1 MISCKLAGGLGNQL
15 FQIFTT
21 IAYALK
27 YSKAFFFLNNNQLNS
42 GSTIRYTYWETF
54 LSCLKPF
61 LKDMNYIPPLM
72 FINEPSF
79 NYKKLPENLE
89 KNMSTLLVGYFQ
101 SPLYFDRYKKQI
113 CKLIKIDFKQMIIKQ
128 RFTNLFTNKI
138 LISLHFRLGDYK
150 KYPNIYPILGEKYYS
165 NAITHIL
172 SELNV
177 SEINDNLNYTVHNY
191 NVAITCLYFCEIEDL
206 NEVEDNIKNL
216 QFLFPLIKFER
227 ANPLLEDWEQMLLMS
242 LCNHNIIANSTF
254 SWWGAYLNDNPGKIV
269 CYPEHWFMPEV
280 KKDVTDLFEED
291 WSKISFNQDSF

>member
-27 YSKAFFFLNNNQLNS
+27 YSKAFFFLNNNQLIS

-61 LKDMNYIPPLM
+61 LKDMNNIPQLM

-79 NYKKLPENLE
+79 NYNKLPENLE

-128 RFTNLFTNKI
+128 RFINLFTNKI

-177 SEINDNLNYTVHNY
+177 SETNDNLIYTVHNY
-191 NVAITCLYFCEIEDL
+191 NVAITCLYFCEVEDL

-291 WSKISFNQDSF
+291 WAKIPFG

>member
-27 YSKAFFFLNNNQLNS
+27 YSKAFFFLNNHQLSS
-42 GSTIRYTYWETF
+42 GLNGTTIRYTYWETF
-54 LSCLKPF
+54 LSCLKIF
-61 LKDMNYIPPLM
+61 LKDMNNIPPLM

-79 NYKKLPENLE
+79 NYKELPENLE
-89 KNMSTLLVGYFQ
+89 NSMSTLLVGYFQ

-113 CKLIKIDFKQMIIKQ
+113 CKLIKLDFKQMIIKQ
-128 RFTNLFTNKI
+128 RFINLFTNKI
-138 LISLHFRLGDYK
+138 LISIHFRLGDYK
-150 KYPNIYPILGEKYYS
+150 KYPNIYPILKEKYYS

-177 SEINDNLNYTVHNY
+177 SKVNSNKD
-191 NVAITCLYFCEIEDL
+191 AITCLYFCEVDDL
-206 NEVEDNIKNL
+206 NEVEFIITNL
-216 QFLFPLIKFER
+216 QLLFPLLKFER

-254 SWWGAYLNDNPGKIV
+254 GWWGAYLNDNPGKIV

-291 WSKISFNQDSF
+291 WTKISFN

>member
-27 YSKAFFFLNNNQLNS
+27 YSKAFFFLNNHQLIS
-42 GSTIRYTYWETF
+42 ESTIRYTYWETF
-54 LSCLKPF
+54 LSYLKPF
-61 LKDMNYIPPLM
+61 LKDMDYIPPLM

-79 NYKKLPENLE
+79 NYNKLPENLE

-128 RFTNLFTNKI
+128 RFINLFTNKI

-150 KYPNIYPILGEKYYS
+150 KYPDIYPILGEKYYS

-172 SELNV
+172 SELN
-177 SEINDNLNYTVHNY
+177 Y
-191 NVAITCLYFCEIEDL
+191 NVNNHNVVITCLYFCEVDDL

-216 QFLFPLIKFER
+216 QLQFPLIKFER

-254 SWWGAYLNDNPGKIV
+254 SWWGAYLNDNLGKIV

-291 WSKISFNQDSF
+291 WTTIAID

>member
-42 GSTIRYTYWETF
+42 GSTIRYTYWNTF

-61 LKDMNYIPPLM
+61 LKDMHYIPPLM

-79 NYKKLPENLE
+79 NYNELPENLE
-89 KNMSTLLVGYFQ
+89 KNMSNLLVGYFQ
-101 SPLYFDRYKKQI
+101 SPLYFNKYKKQI

-128 RFTNLFTNKI
+128 RFTNLFTNLFTNKI

-150 KYPNIYPILGEKYYS
+150 KYPNIYPILEEKYYS

-177 SEINDNLNYTVHNY
+177 NETNDNNLNV
-191 NVAITCLYFCEIEDL
+191 ITCLYFCEVEDL
-206 NEVEDNIKNL
+206 NEVENNIKNL
-216 QFLFPLIKFER
+216 QFLFPLIQFER

-254 SWWGAYLNDNPGKIV
+254 SWWGAYLNDNPEKIV

-291 WSKISFNQDSF
+291 WVKIPFN